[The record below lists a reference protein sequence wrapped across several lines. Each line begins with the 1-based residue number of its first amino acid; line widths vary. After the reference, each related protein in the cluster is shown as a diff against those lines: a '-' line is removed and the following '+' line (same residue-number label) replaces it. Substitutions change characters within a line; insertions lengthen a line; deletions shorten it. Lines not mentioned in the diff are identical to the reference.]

1 MPSPGSGAFTGS
13 GIPSRG
19 ASTVLENRWSMVT
32 FVPFG
37 EAGAPL
43 SDNCAMQRP
52 IIASILLAGLPQT
65 GYSVDIAETF
75 LSGVQ
80 LQ

>member
-1 MPSPGSGAFTGS
+1 
-13 GIPSRG
+13 
-19 ASTVLENRWSMVT
+19 
-32 FVPFG
+32 
-37 EAGAPL
+37 
-43 SDNCAMQRP
+43 MQRP